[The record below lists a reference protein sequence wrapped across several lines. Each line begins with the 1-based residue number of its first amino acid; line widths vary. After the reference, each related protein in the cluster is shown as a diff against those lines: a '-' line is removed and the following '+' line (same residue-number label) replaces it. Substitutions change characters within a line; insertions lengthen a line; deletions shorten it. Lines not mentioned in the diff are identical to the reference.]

1 MEVVGDMK
9 EEPVLVGLQ
18 REMSTGKAA
27 KRRGGGDLERT
38 QRKRARSL
46 GETVSST
53 KMVDVVRESV
63 AAAGTAGGK
72 TSGGKRKRSKV
83 AVEAVEIA
91 AQVAEVAEPGYDS
104 EHVINAAQALFELFG
119 GGSSAREERPPSTTS
134 KQTQDVKWAG
144 KKCRSSRSSRKME
157 DESINNS
164 ISKLVSSSGATSATV
179 TDNPEVSESSGSQ
192 NPSIGVS
199 PAVHPEEEEEEA
211 VNRAEEDSEA
221 EGRSVI
227 LNPYVGLELGLG
239 LSLGQSREHKL
250 LSQSSLESTFPNSRV
265 ESPSSPLPTAGPDSV
280 LTPKLEEELM
290 AQFGFPRTIAI
301 RPVKNA
307 SNARKSKVSV
317 GWLVWACWK
326 MLLFFN
332 VILCCF
338 VW

>member
-9 EEPVLVGLQ
+9 EEPVVVGLR

-27 KRRGGGDLERT
+27 KRRGPGDLERT

-46 GETVSST
+46 GETNSSS
-53 KMVDVVRESV
+53 KMMDVVGESG
-63 AAAGTAGGK
+63 AAGGK

-91 AQVAEVAEPGYDS
+91 QVAEVVEPGYDS

-119 GGSSAREERPPSTTS
+119 GGSSAREERPSSATS
-134 KQTQDVKWAG
+134 KQTHDVKWAG
-144 KKCRSSRSSRKME
+144 KKSRSSRSSRKME

-164 ISKLVSSSGATSATV
+164 SKLVSSSGATSATV

-192 NPSIGVS
+192 NPNIGVS
-199 PAVHPEEEEEEA
+199 PAVNPEEEA
-211 VNRAEEDSEA
+211 VNRAEEDSET

-250 LSQSSLESTFPNSRV
+250 LSQSSLESTFPTSRV
-265 ESPSSPLPTAGPDSV
+265 ESPNSPLPTAGPDAV

-301 RPVKNA
+301 RPAKNT

-317 GWLVWACWK
+317 GCFGQGGKCCWLSISFYVVLYGK
-326 MLLFFN
+326 R
-332 VILCCF
+332 LC
-338 VW
+338 

>member
-9 EEPVLVGLQ
+9 EEPVVVGLQ

-27 KRRGGGDLERT
+27 KRRGPGDLERT

-46 GETVSST
+46 GETISST
-53 KMVDVVRESV
+53 KTMDVVRESV
-63 AAAGTAGGK
+63 AAGSAGGK

-83 AVEAVEIA
+83 AVEAVEV

-119 GGSSAREERPPSTTS
+119 GGSSAREERPSSTTS

-144 KKCRSSRSSRKME
+144 KKSRSSRSSRKME

-164 ISKLVSSSGATSATV
+164 SKLVSSSGATSATV

-192 NPSIGVS
+192 NPNIGVS
-199 PAVHPEEEEEEA
+199 PAVNPEEET
-211 VNRAEEDSEA
+211 VNRAEEDSET

-265 ESPSSPLPTAGPDSV
+265 ESPNSPLPTAGPDAV
-280 LTPKLEEELM
+280 LTPKLEEELL
-290 AQFGFPRTIAI
+290 AQFGFPRAITI
-301 RPVKNA
+301 RPLKNT
-307 SNARKSKVSV
+307 SNARKSKVSA
-317 GWLVWACWK
+317 GWFGHGGKCG
-326 MLLFFN
+326 
-332 VILCCF
+332 CF
-338 VW
+338 PMSFYVVLYGKKL

>member
-9 EEPVLVGLQ
+9 EEPVVVGLQ
-18 REMSTGKAA
+18 REMSSGKAA
-27 KRRGGGDLERT
+27 KRRGPGDLERT

-53 KMVDVVRESV
+53 KMMDVVRESV
-63 AAAGTAGGK
+63 AAGGK

-83 AVEAVEIA
+83 AVEAVEI

-119 GGSSAREERPPSTTS
+119 GGSSAREERPSSTTS

-164 ISKLVSSSGATSATV
+164 SKLVSSSGATSATV

-192 NPSIGVS
+192 NPNIGVS
-199 PAVHPEEEEEEA
+199 PAVNPEEEV
-211 VNRAEEDSEA
+211 VNRAEEDSET

-227 LNPYVGLELGLG
+227 LNPYVGLELGLE

-265 ESPSSPLPTAGPDSV
+265 ESPNSPLPTAGPDAV

-301 RPVKNA
+301 RPVKNT
-307 SNARKSKVSV
+307 SNARKAKVSV
-317 GWLVWACWK
+317 GWFRRAGKC
-326 MLLFFN
+326 
-332 VILCCF
+332 CCF
-338 VW
+338 SMSFYVVLYGKKLC